1 MDNLIDKEVTSGVAV
16 QLDSILPLKLS
27 DVAYDIKGLR
37 LIKDFSVTLASG
49 SRTLILG
56 PVGTSKS
63 LLLRLCHGLLQHC
76 SGEIKWQEPKGHQP
90 GPYQTMVFQRPVMLR
105 RSVRANL
112 AFALKSQKVK
122 KAERKRIIDDMLQM
136 TGLTR
141 LAKSPAVLFLDE
153 PSANL
158 DPAAP
163 MRLKKSSTWSINR
176 EQKLLWSLRIWGRP
190 NEWPTMSYFFIAAGF
205 WNNRRPMISLLDPK
219 MIWRR
224 NFSTGNCCGVTA
236 RN

>member
-1 MDNLIDKEVTSGVAV
+1 TSGVAV

-56 PVGTSKS
+56 PNGTSKS
-63 LLLRLCHGLLQHC
+63 LLLRLCHGLLQPC
-76 SGEIKWQEPKGHQP
+76 SGEIKWQGPKGHQP

-176 EQKLLWSLRIWGRP
+176 EQKLLWPLRIWGRP
-190 NEWPTMSYFFIAAGF
+190 N
-205 WNNRRPMISLLDPK
+205 
-219 MIWRR
+219 
-224 NFSTGNCCGVTA
+224 
-236 RN
+236 